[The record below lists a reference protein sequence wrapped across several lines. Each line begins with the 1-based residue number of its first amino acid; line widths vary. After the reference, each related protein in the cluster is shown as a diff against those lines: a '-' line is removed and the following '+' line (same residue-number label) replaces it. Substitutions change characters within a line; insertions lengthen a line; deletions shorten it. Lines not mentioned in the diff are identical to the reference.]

1 MLAAPAAMVFYAMH
15 EKVCIDL
22 SDAQKLEKCSKIDL
36 FKISRNHN
44 DEIAKSHQ
52 YEYHELS

>member
-22 SDAQKLEKCSKIDL
+22 SDAQKLEKCSKID
-36 FKISRNHN
+36 
-44 DEIAKSHQ
+44 
-52 YEYHELS
+52 